1 MRECECCVHAR
12 AVVTWRD
19 HEQEWSP
26 GRTEESAWPAGRT
39 LGRWVHWADGSRRKL
54 GAPPWLLLG
63 KCKLGSVARSKGRAV
78 TKQLPHS
85 KTHNWGE
92 NNELPLLSAPGVV
105 WGANAGRAQALAA
118 ASASPPAPPPPWTP
132 RPYLGLLVRRPSN
145 ACLAAPALH
154 HLTAPLTAPLGQ
166 MGSLGRWVGTPC
178 CTRQRS
184 SAATAAALS
193 SWPHFK
199 YGSANT
205 AAAIKS

>member
-1 MRECECCVHAR
+1 MALRIHRFSGIQWHA
-12 AVVTWRD
+12 AVV
-19 HEQEWSP
+19 
-26 GRTEESAWPAGRT
+26 
-39 LGRWVHWADGSRRKL
+39 VV
-54 GAPPWLLLG
+54 G

-85 KTHNWGE
+85 KTQPTGGRIMSYQCSQRRAWCGC
-92 NNELPLLSAPGVV
+92 G
-105 WGANAGRAQALAA
+105 AGRAQALAA

>member
-1 MRECECCVHAR
+1 MIMSRSGRPGGRRRVHGRR
-12 AVVTWRD
+12 AV
-19 HEQEWSP
+19 P
-26 GRTEESAWPAGRT
+26 
-39 LGRWVHWADGSRRKL
+39 WADGFTGQMGHGGSWVRRRGL
-54 GAPPWLLLG
+54 VNLALYG

-78 TKQLPHS
+78 TKQLPY
-85 KTHNWGE
+85 NWGE
-92 NNELPLLSAPGVV
+92 NNELPLLGVV